1 MARAFGYRILHL
13 LRAWLVS
20 CWLLGQVAQVRAE
33 DFGERTRVAIAQV
46 GSSHALLREGRS
58 QAAQATLASVSSLVA
73 GLRQAGAVHRR
84 DAEREQRRCI
94 ERVGSLELKMG
105 ELFAQENRTKE
116 QIASL
121 EAELTKATADYS
133 LSDAEVR
140 TLGGHITEAR
150 AKALEH
156 ERRLQEL
163 ARWWWVPG
171 YGQYL
176 AIRTLV
182 DDDIGKHRSLTHTL
196 HDKRVALQHRKT
208 ALHAAQAIMCE
219 ALDQQESLE
228 RTSPALACMRR
239 RVHQRLTELKQMTV
253 FLLDSES
260 FWKRL
265 ERLATIS
272 VDGNLQDLE
281 LLYAALH
288 ESREALPFVEDAIAD
303 QTKTLEELL
312 IELADSLDTDA
323 NLLLQNPV
331 DYCVLEESAGPCGES
346 GSSRPAAPSVGVR
359 LSSFQ
364 YSCEEVTIVD
374 ATVRARCRNRQNK
387 LVDAS
392 LVLQRVANLQGNLM
406 LDGSNTESSFQR
418 SCSSSIMCGSLLR
431 SRCGKGD
438 GTRMQT
444 SLRVEGIHNMDGR
457 LTY

>member
-1 MARAFGYRILHL
+1 M
-13 LRAWLVS
+13 LRAWLVP
-20 CWLLGQVAQVRAE
+20 CWLLGQAAQVRAE
-33 DFGERTRVAIAQV
+33 DFGQRTRVAIAQV
-46 GSSHALLREGRS
+46 GSSYALLREGRS
-58 QAAQATLASVSSLVA
+58 QAAQAMLASVSSLVT

-94 ERVGSLELKMG
+94 ERVGTLELKMG

-116 QIASL
+116 RIASL
-121 EAELTKATADYS
+121 EAELTRATADYS

-140 TLGGHITEAR
+140 RLGGHITEAR

-156 ERRLQEL
+156 ERKLQEL

-196 HDKRVALQHRKT
+196 HDKRFALQHKKT

-219 ALDQQESLE
+219 TLDQHESLE
-228 RTSPALACMRR
+228 RTSPALACMRT
-239 RVHQRLTELKQMTV
+239 RVHQRLAELKQMTV

-265 ERLATIS
+265 ERLASIS
-272 VDGNLQDLE
+272 LDSNQQDLE

-303 QTKTLEELL
+303 KTKTLEELL
-312 IELADSLDTDA
+312 IELADSLDADA
-323 NLLLQNPV
+323 NLLLQNSV
-331 DYCVLEESAGPCGES
+331 DYCLLEESDTPCSES
-346 GSSRPAAPSVGVR
+346 SSPRPAAPSGAGGP
-359 LSSFQ
+359 SSFQ
-364 YSCEEVTIVD
+364 YSCEEVSVVD
-374 ATVRARCRNRQNK
+374 ATVRARCKNRQNK

-392 LVLQRVANLQGNLM
+392 LVLQRITNLQGNLT
-406 LDGSNTESSFQR
+406 LGAASTDSSFQR
-418 SCSSSIMCGSLLR
+418 SCGSSIMCGSLLR

-438 GTRMQT
+438 GTHVQT
-444 SLRVEGIHNMDGR
+444 SLRVNGIHNMDGR